1 MKQVFLVG
9 SLLALFMAATWP
21 LANAEPTPGDYTTP
35 EAMALRTVL
44 AKAPRDST
52 NDPKWRASLAAALRR
67 YCESVLVQVPRNTP
81 QEDRWVD
88 DELNDLRLGASAGAS
103 DWHQRMA
110 RVEYSLENA
119 RKSLRHVLSEC
130 SSIAGKLIGPETRS
144 PAAEALLWVRL
155 SGFFSVEESIWRYAE
170 IVGLGVSQ
178 NDCRKLA
185 ELFERA
191 MRGADPGA
199 DPLPNLRDKNNLC
212 HWGSVHHGIMLHA
225 VIPLLEAAQ

>member
-9 SLLALFMAATWP
+9 SLLALFTAATWP
-21 LANAEPTPGDYTTP
+21 LANAEPTPGGYTTP

-44 AKAPRDST
+44 AKAPLDST
-52 NDPKWRASLAAALRR
+52 NDPKWRASLAAALRQ
-67 YCESVLVQVPRNTP
+67 YCESILVQVPRNTP

-88 DELNDLRLGASAGAS
+88 DELNDIKPGAN
-103 DWHQRMA
+103 DWDQRVA

-119 RKSLRHVLSEC
+119 RKQLRHVLSEC
-130 SSIAGKLIGPETRS
+130 SSIAGKLIGLETRS

-155 SGFFSVEESIWRYAE
+155 EGFFSVEELIWRWAE
-170 IVGLGVSQ
+170 IVRLGVSQ

-191 MRGADPGA
+191 HRGADLGA
-199 DPLPNLRDKNNLC
+199 DPMPNLRDKNNLC
-212 HWGSVHHGIMLHA
+212 HWGSVQHVIMLNA